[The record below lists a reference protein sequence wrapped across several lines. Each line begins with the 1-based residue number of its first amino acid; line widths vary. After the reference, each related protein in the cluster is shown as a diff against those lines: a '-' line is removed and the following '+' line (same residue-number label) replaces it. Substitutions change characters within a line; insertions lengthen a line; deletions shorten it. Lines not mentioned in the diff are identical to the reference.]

1 MLNKNIK
8 TRSLKSRS
16 TKINKTY
23 KSRSKKISKKAF
35 TSGFAKKSFL
45 GSAYPQMSSPKARMM
60 QSRFGVDI
68 KGQQKSLTS
77 TNKKEKS
84 GFSFKKF

>member
-1 MLNKNIK
+1 MA
-8 TRSLKSRS
+8 
-16 TKINKTY
+16 
-23 KSRSKKISKKAF
+23 KKLSKKAF

-45 GSAYPQMSSPKARMM
+45 GSAYPQMSSGSARMM

-68 KGQQKSLTS
+68 KGQQKSLTTS
-77 TNKKEKS
+77 NKKEKS